1 MRFPRKTNPTN
12 MAKKKKHDFDDWED
26 APDDAM
32 VAEGNGD
39 QFQVHLSDY
48 VIEEKVSAFQ
58 RAYKPCNEFDPGYE
72 AFDEARLRDFFKANV
87 CGLGD
92 PLKLYIED
100 LKLANFRMD
109 VSRATGELC
118 IFVMPRS

>member
-1 MRFPRKTNPTN
+1 
-12 MAKKKKHDFDDWED
+12 MAKKRKKQYDYDDWED

-32 VAEGNGD
+32 VAEANGD

-48 VIEEKVSAFQ
+48 VIPEKVAAFV
-58 RAYKPCNEFDPGYE
+58 RAYKPCNEFDAGCEP
-72 AFDEARLRDFFKANV
+72 FDEARLRDFFKATV

-100 LKLANFRMD
+100 LKMAGFRMD
-109 VSRATGELC
+109 VSQTTGELT
-118 IFVMPRS
+118 IFVTLRA

>member
-1 MRFPRKTNPTN
+1 MTKRR
-12 MAKKKKHDFDDWED
+12 KKKNQDWDDWED
-26 APDDAM
+26 EPDDTM

-48 VIEEKVSAFQ
+48 VIEEKVAAFI

-72 AFDEARLRDFFKANV
+72 AFDEARLRDFFKATV

-92 PLKLYIED
+92 PLKLYIDD
-100 LKLANFRMD
+100 LKMANFRME
-109 VSRATGELC
+109 VSQATGELT
-118 IFVMPRS
+118 IFVLPKA

>member
-1 MRFPRKTNPTN
+1 MVKKRKQKNQ
-12 MAKKKKHDFDDWED
+12 DWDDWED
-26 APDDAM
+26 APDDTM

-48 VIEEKVSAFQ
+48 VIEEKVAAFVS
-58 RAYKPCNEFDPGYE
+58 AYKPCNEFDPSYE
-72 AFDEARLRDFFKANV
+72 AFDEARLRDFFKATV

-100 LKLANFRMD
+100 LKMANFRMV
-109 VSRATGELC
+109 VSQATGELT
-118 IFVMPRS
+118 IFVLPKA

>member
-1 MRFPRKTNPTN
+1 MGKR
-12 MAKKKKHDFDDWED
+12 KKKQMDYDDWED

-48 VIEEKVSAFQ
+48 VIEEKVAAFVK
-58 RAYKPCNEFDPGYE
+58 AYKPCNEFDAGCE
-72 AFDEARLRDFFKANV
+72 SFDEARLRDFFKATV

-92 PLKLYIED
+92 PLKLYLED
-100 LKLANFRMD
+100 LKMAGFRME
-109 VSRATGELC
+109 VSEMTGDPC
-118 IFVMPRS
+118 IFVVRCA

>member
-1 MRFPRKTNPTN
+1 MGKR
-12 MAKKKKHDFDDWED
+12 KKKQMDYDDWED

-48 VIEEKVSAFQ
+48 VIEEKVAAFVK
-58 RAYKPCNEFDPGYE
+58 AYKPCNEFDPGCE
-72 AFDEARLRDFFKANV
+72 AFDEARLRDFFKATV

-92 PLKLYIED
+92 PLKLYLED
-100 LKLANFRMD
+100 LKMAGFRME
-109 VSRATGELC
+109 VSEMTGDPC
-118 IFVMPRS
+118 IFVVRGA

>member
-1 MRFPRKTNPTN
+1 MTKKRKNKN
-12 MAKKKKHDFDDWED
+12 QDWDDWED
-26 APDDAM
+26 APDDTM

-48 VIEEKVSAFQ
+48 VIPEKVSAFV
-58 RAYKPCNEFDPGYE
+58 RCYAPCSEWDEGAE
-72 AFDEARLRDFFKANV
+72 SFDEAQLRDFFKATV

-100 LKLANFRMD
+100 LVMAGFRMD
-109 VSRATGELC
+109 ISVATGEPC
-118 IFVMPRS
+118 VFARRKN